1 MVSAA
6 SVCIVWSAE
15 DGACVLVAGQLVF
28 YAIVSRSMLD
38 DFFQLERRVKA
49 STVGR
54 CRTSP
59 CCILPPLTGLTA
71 LTAKRILAGD

>member
-6 SVCIVWSAE
+6 SVCIAWRTE
-15 DGACVLVAGQLVF
+15 DEACVLVAGQLVF

-38 DFFQLERRVKA
+38 DFFQLERRVRA

-54 CRTSP
+54 CADTSHP
-59 CCILPPLTGLTA
+59 HTPPLA
-71 LTAKRILAGD
+71 VFHAR